1 MDCAFKTVASFA
13 RHRVLILSFLFD
25 FPMTLGVFFSLLLLF
40 LYDSEGFWFTKTA
53 NKLFRQSLASHL
65 QPAVNIDLN
74 HHTFKKV
81 IRALE
86 HSLVLSP

>member
-25 FPMTLGVFFSLLLLF
+25 FPMTLGVIFSLLLLF

-53 NKLFRQSLASHL
+53 TLSSLQFINYISFF
-65 QPAVNIDLN
+65 P
-74 HHTFKKV
+74 
-81 IRALE
+81 
-86 HSLVLSP
+86 LSFILRSIVHFYFQ